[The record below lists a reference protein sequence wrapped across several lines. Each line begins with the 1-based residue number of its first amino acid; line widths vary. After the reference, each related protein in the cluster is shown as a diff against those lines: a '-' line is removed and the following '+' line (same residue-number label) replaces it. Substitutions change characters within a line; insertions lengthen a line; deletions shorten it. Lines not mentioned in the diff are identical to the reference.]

1 MALTKINTGGIS
13 DDAVHTNKIADSAVT
28 EGKIATAY
36 TDSVKTNPEFQGT
49 EAARL
54 PVGTTAERAN
64 EKTGD
69 LRFNSTTGL
78 MEYYTGSD
86 WKAIDSSPTI
96 ASVSPSTFTTAGT
109 TITVTGTNYSTGV
122 NVKVIDS
129 DGTEYTPD
137 SVTRT
142 SVSQLTFDI
151 TTAILNSAKDA
162 FDIKVTNSSGLA
174 VTSADALTI
183 PNGTFAFT
191 NSASST
197 IYDTARASG
206 FSAGGSLTGGG
217 SESDVT
223 VTYSLQSGS
232 LPTSSS
238 LNTSTGLISSIGA
251 EGSDTTYNFTIRAT
265 VADASEGTSDTYD
278 RAFALTVAAPAA
290 QAFSY
295 TGAAQ
300 SWSIPSGVTSVL
312 VRMWGA
318 GGNGDYS
325 NHSGGNGAGVVG
337 TLNISSLSTLGI
349 IVGRGGAATTTGG
362 DGGAGG
368 GFSGVF
374 STTTYTQGNALLI
387 AGGGGGAGDGN
398 NAAGGHASGTTG
410 GDGSGDNTT
419 HNGKGGTTSAAGAS
433 GNGGTGSTYW
443 DNCNGYGAST
453 MAGALIGGDG
463 GYTCTGAGQRTWNP
477 PTKPGVEQGG
487 GGRGGFEPGGYVGG
501 GGGGGGYYGGGGG
514 SAGAWGTGGAGGG
527 AGSSYAHPTLASSVS
542 YSQGPSLTATGH
554 SSGAD
559 GSGTPGNSGS
569 GTGENGRVYLVY

>member
-1 MALTKINTGGIS
+1 MAITKINTSGIS
-13 DDAVHTNKIADSAVT
+13 DNAVHTDKIVDSAVT
-28 EGKIATAY
+28 EGKIDTAY
-36 TDSVKTNPEFQGT
+36 TASVKTNPEFQGT
-49 EAARL
+49 EAAKM

-69 LRFNSTTGL
+69 LRFNSTIGL
-78 MEYYTGSD
+78 MEYYTGTD

-96 ASVSPSTFTTAGT
+96 ASVSPSTFDTAGD
-109 TITVTGTNYSTGV
+109 TITVTGTNFNTGV

-151 TTAILNSAKDA
+151 TSAILSSSKDA
-162 FDIKVTNSSGLA
+162 FDVKVTNTSGLS
-174 VTSADALTI
+174 VTSTDALTI
-183 PNGTFAFT
+183 PNGTFNFT
-191 NSASST
+191 NSATST
-197 IYDTARASG
+197 IYDGARAAG
-206 FSAGGSLTGGG
+206 FSAGGSTTGV
-217 SESDVT
+217 ESDLT

-232 LPTSSS
+232 LPSGSS
-238 LNTSTGLISSIGA
+238 LSTSTGLISSIGA

-278 RAFALTVAAPAA
+278 RAFALTVAAPQA

-300 SWSIPSGVTSVL
+300 SWSIPSGITSIQ

-318 GGNGDYS
+318 GGNGDYN

-337 TLNISSLSTLGI
+337 TLDISSSSTLGV
-349 IVGRGGAATTTGG
+349 IVGRGGATTTTGG

-398 NAAGGHASGTTG
+398 NAAGGHASGNTG

-433 GNGGTGSTYW
+433 GNNGTGSTFW
-443 DNCNGYGAST
+443 DNCNGFGASAA
-453 MAGALIGGDG
+453 AGALSGGDG
-463 GYTCTGAGQRTWNP
+463 GYTCSSAGSRTFNP
-477 PTKPGVEQGG
+477 TTKPGVEQGG

-542 YSQGPSLTATGH
+542 YSQGPSLTGTGH

-559 GSGTPGNSGS
+559 GSGTGGNNGS
-569 GTGENGRVYLVY
+569 GTGENGRVYFIY